1 MEKRDGLSHLAD
13 PGAEFGL
20 ATEHTRKPK
29 FTRHRAV
36 IVTGVLC
43 FGAGLVHL
51 GRQSPTFAQA
61 LSGSP
66 APCGDLLDS
75 SKEFLWENV
84 KPSAQL
90 EWVDCYDKF
99 KCSKLTV
106 PLDYHD
112 KKAGKISIAMLKIPS
127 AFPSTSEEYRGPVL
141 INPGGPG
148 GSGISFAKGRGELL
162 QGIVGKGYDI
172 IGFDPRGIGQTSPPL
187 SFFPSAA
194 ARIQWNL
201 KNGPLVN
208 STEGALGMA
217 YSRAQ
222 VLGSIAEANARNAS
236 QYIST
241 ASVATDMLSIMKAH
255 GRDKLLYWGFSYG
268 SVLGATYA
276 AMYPNN
282 IERLVIDGVMDA
294 DEYYSA
300 RWITNLVDTDKTIAT
315 FFTGCFSAGPSGCSF
330 HAPSPQLIA
339 SRLDALYASVK
350 ARPVPVYT
358 PLGYGVVDYSMLQ
371 QLIFMSLY
379 TPYTFYPQL
388 ADALA
393 ALEKNDGGPLL
404 GLSTKLEEKLECD
417 CPRTPVPELPGG
429 SDAALGIRC
438 TDGAPV
444 EDDLEE
450 LQAHFEKLGKLSSF
464 ADVWAGIHLEC
475 AGWKAR
481 PKWRFAGPF
490 VGNTSFPVLL
500 VGNTADP
507 VTPVSHAF
515 KMSKQFKDASVLVQN
530 SPGHCSLSAVSICTM
545 KHIRAYFNDGVV
557 PVNGTVC
564 EVQSKLFARGSD
576 KDILE
581 TLSAEDAEL
590 FKVTKELSE
599 GFQVRFPY

>member
-1 MEKRDGLSHLAD
+1 MEKRDQLSLLSD
-13 PGAEFGL
+13 PGTEFRL
-20 ATEHTRKPK
+20 VAEHTSKSK
-29 FTRHRAV
+29 FTRRRVTV
-36 IVTGVLC
+36 IVGALC
-43 FGAGLVHL
+43 FSAGLVYFS
-51 GRQSPTFAQA
+51 GQSPNSVAV
-61 LSGSP
+61 LSGSQ
-66 APCGDLLDS
+66 APCGDLQNS

-112 KKAGKISIAMLKIPS
+112 KKAGKVSIAMLKIPS

-148 GSGISFAKGRGELL
+148 GSGVSLAKGRGELL

-172 IGFDPRGIGQTSPPL
+172 IGFDPRGTGQTSPPL

-208 STEGALGMA
+208 STEGALSMA

-222 VLGSIAEANARNAS
+222 VLGDIAEANARNAS

-276 AMYPNN
+276 AMYPDN

-300 RWITNLVDTDKTIAT
+300 RWITNLVDTDKTLTA
-315 FFTGCFSAGPSGCSF
+315 FFTGCFSAGPSGCPF

-350 ARPVPVYT
+350 ARPVPVFT
-358 PLGYGVVDYSMLQ
+358 SLGYGVVDYSMLR
-371 QLIFMSLY
+371 QLIFTSLY
-379 TPYTFYPQL
+379 SPYNSYPQL

-404 GLSTKLEEKLECD
+404 GLYARSEEKLECD
-417 CPRTPVPELPGG
+417 CPRTPVPELPL
-429 SDAALGIRC
+429 SYDAALGIRC
-438 TDGAPV
+438 TDGVPV
-444 EDDLEE
+444 EDDVEE

-464 ADVWAGIHLEC
+464 ADVWAGFHLAC
-475 AGWKAR
+475 AGWKVR
-481 PKWRFAGPF
+481 PKWRFEGPF
-490 VGNTSFPVLL
+490 VGNTSFPILL

-507 VTPVSHAF
+507 VTPLSHAF
-515 KMSKQFKDASVLVQN
+515 GMSKKFKDASVLIQN
-530 SPGHCSLSAVSICTM
+530 SLGHCSLSAVSICTM
-545 KHIRAYFNDGVV
+545 RHIRAYFNDGVV
-557 PVNGTVC
+557 PINGTVC